1 MSKLTVKEMENIL
14 SDDIPLDKLILDNG
28 IYEFYEENQMS
39 IGVSY
44 KHVDMESAGYVFNL
58 FLKDKYINIP
68 GFYENIK
75 DAAKVLT
82 QEWNIRQEKIIYPTD
97 PSKKY
102 LVTLENG
109 DIVESNYVI
118 DWDLKIEYFSE
129 VINTGHSVIRWEE
142 KYK

>member
-1 MSKLTVKEMENIL
+1 
-14 SDDIPLDKLILDNG
+14 
-28 IYEFYEENQMS
+28 MS

-44 KHVDMESAGYVFNL
+44 EHVDMKSVGYVFNL
-58 FLKDKYINIP
+58 FLKDEYINIP

-75 DAAKVLT
+75 DAAKILT

-129 VINTGHSVIRWEE
+129 VINTGHSVIRWKE